1 MRVILIRWNIYN
13 LCKVFDRQIRL
24 LCDPHLVVIV
34 PWLVIPV
41 LHYLATR
48 ETIWFQ
54 RSLAFWL
61 RWHKPGYVLTLVFL
75 CQSITIMFDLVIY
88 CKILRPLLCIHGEW
102 LRPREGLGT
111 MKPSQLVVFGY
122 TVTVKQ
128 VISETFDVN
137 GNAQHYFR
145 KYWNVY
151 LSEMFKWSVYNET
164 DFV

>member
-1 MRVILIRWNIYN
+1 M
-13 LCKVFDRQIRL
+13 FDRQIRL

-61 RWHKPGYVLTLVFL
+61 RWHKPGYVLTLVLL

-128 VISETFDVN
+128 VISETFDVMVMLDIIFEN
-137 GNAQHYFR
+137 IGTYISAKCLNEVSTTRLILYR
-145 KYWNVY
+145 K
-151 LSEMFKWSVYNET
+151 SEH
-164 DFV
+164 